1 MDEITED
8 NIPYDHYID
17 TDDSNYFI
25 RKYSDE
31 NMPIYNKKLSVS
43 PINIIDDMNN
53 QLIHHHTKSNALVPY
68 CNYKKIM
75 CYICIVI
82 TIELLIII
90 IRIFYS
96 N

>member
-1 MDEITED
+1 MDE

-43 PINIIDDMNN
+43 PTNIDMNSE
-53 QLIHHHTKSNALVPY
+53 LIHHHTKSNILVPY

-82 TIELLIII
+82 TIELLII
-90 IRIFYS
+90 RIFYS

>member
-1 MDEITED
+1 MDE

-17 TDDSNYFI
+17 VDDNNYFI

-31 NMPIYNKKLSVS
+31 NMPIYNKQLSVS
-43 PINIIDDMNN
+43 QTNIETKYLISHRPINNTS
-53 QLIHHHTKSNALVPY
+53 LHVPCY
-68 CNYKKIM
+68 RNTM

-82 TIELLIII
+82 IIELLIII
-90 IRIFYS
+90 IIRIFYP